1 MTTGSRGDAASLRLL
16 AISGSLRARSSN
28 TSLLRL
34 AMDVAPDDVRIVLYD
49 GLASLPH
56 FNPDDDLGTPPE
68 PVLDLRA
75 RVGEADGLLLCS
87 PEYAHGVPGSL
98 KNALDWLV
106 ASVEL
111 PHKPVALLNASPWA
125 THAQASLVETL
136 TVMTTRIVHE
146 ACATIPV
153 TRGDVAADGAIE
165 STEIRTALRAAL
177 DTFARDI
184 ASHGVSAS

>member
-1 MTTGSRGDAASLRLL
+1 MSLTIL

-34 AMDVAPDDVRIVLYD
+34 AASVAPADVRVDLYA

-56 FNPDDDLGTPPE
+56 FNPDDDVDTPP
-68 PVLDLRA
+68 PTVLALRA
-75 RVGEADGLLLCS
+75 AIGAADGLLFCS

-106 ASVEL
+106 SSVEF
-111 PHKPVALLNASPWA
+111 PFKPVALINASPLA
-125 THAQASLVETL
+125 THAQTSLVDTL
-136 TVMTTRIVHE
+136 GMMNARIVHE

-153 TRGDVAADGAIE
+153 TRGEVSLTGEIASD
-165 STEIRTALRAAL
+165 EIRAAVRRVLETFVRA
-177 DTFARDI
+177 I
-184 ASHGVSAS
+184 

>member
-1 MTTGSRGDAASLRLL
+1 VTAPTSEDARPLRIL

-28 TSLLRL
+28 TSLLHL
-34 AMDVAPDDVRIVLYD
+34 AIDAAPEDVRITMYD
-49 GLASLPH
+49 GLATLPH
-56 FNPDDDLGTPPE
+56 FNPDDDLDVPPG

-75 RVGEADGLLLCS
+75 RVGEADGLLFCS

-125 THAQASLVETL
+125 THAQASLIETL
-136 TVMTTRIVHE
+136 TVMSTRIVHE
-146 ACATIPV
+146 ASVTIPV
-153 TRGDVAADGAIE
+153 ARGDIAPDGTIA
-165 STEIRTALRAAL
+165 SAEIRQAVRAAL
-177 DTFARDI
+177 DAFARAI
-184 ASHGVSAS
+184 RSPAT

>member
-1 MTTGSRGDAASLRLL
+1 MTALRLL
-16 AISGSLRARSSN
+16 AISGSLRAMSSN
-28 TSLLRL
+28 TALLRL
-34 AMDVAPDDVRIVLYD
+34 ASEVAPSDVAITMYD
-49 GLASLPH
+49 GLATLPH
-56 FNPDDDLGTPPE
+56 FNPDDDVDTPPE
-68 PVLDLRA
+68 VVQRLRA
-75 RVGEADGLLLCS
+75 QVGESDGLLFCS

-106 ASVEL
+106 ASEEL

-153 TRGDVAADGAIE
+153 TRGDLAADGMIA
-165 STEIRTALRAAL
+165 STEIRAALRAAL
-177 DTFARDI
+177 DVFARDI
-184 ASHGVSAS
+184 ATHGVNAS